1 MALTPYTIETF
12 GGLNLVDDPLEVGAT
27 GAVDL
32 LNAWIQPG
40 RVETVPEISGW
51 ASPTTRKVRRL
62 FNHANT
68 NVLASESDGS
78 NTTLEAFDVGGNS
91 TATTT
96 YASASVTP
104 HGFASIG
111 TPSASRAYAVR
122 KGDTPQ
128 RWDGS
133 AWTSVAAIPTGA
145 CAAPADNGTR
155 LAVGMGSGV
164 TLAHRVYFSAAG
176 DPESFNTA
184 DPGGDWVD
192 VAPGD
197 GEAVIAL
204 IAWRGMLFAF
214 KNTKFAV
221 FEGVGTDA
229 DGGAEFNYRMVEGKG
244 LPIAGLPCATSAGV
258 FFMAQDGVYVTDGGP
273 ATLVS
278 RAISP
283 LWPQNGA
290 PPAGNLSQIIPNSPF
305 ALGAV
310 GNDVYL
316 SCQASLKM
324 QTLVLRDGKW
334 TYLTIQANGSAS
346 GFAANVI
353 DVLGRPT
360 YNLID
365 STTVRRLTPVDGP
378 DPSIAWS
385 YKSGKYPLADGR
397 VAIAP
402 ETSLVGTGTVTLRL
416 DSDLY
421 SNQSASATLGTHPT
435 AAEGW
440 PSPVDQEGTW
450 LQYTISATGE
460 ASVSRLTHL
469 VSSVKPAGVR

>member
-1 MALTPYTIETF
+1 MALTPFNVERF

-32 LNAWIQPG
+32 LNVWIQPG

-78 NTTLEAFDVGGNS
+78 NVTLEAFDVGGTS
-91 TATTT
+91 VATGT
-96 YASASVTP
+96 YASASTAP
-104 HGFASIG
+104 HCFASIG
-111 TPSASRAYAVR
+111 TPTASRAYAVR
-122 KGDTPQ
+122 RSEAAY
-128 RWDGS
+128 RWNGS
-133 AWTSVAAIPTGA
+133 AWASVATIPVGS
-145 CAAPADNGTR
+145 CCAPADNGTR
-155 LAVGMGSGV
+155 LAVGMGLGV
-164 TLAHRVYFSAAG
+164 TNAHRVYFSAAG

-192 VAPGD
+192 IAPGD

-214 KNTKFAV
+214 KNSKFAV

-244 LPIAGLPCATSAGV
+244 MPTAGLPCATSAGV
-258 FFMAQDGVYVTDGGP
+258 FFMAQDGVYLTTGGP
-273 ATLVS
+273 AVLVS

-283 LWPQNGA
+283 LWTPNAA
-290 PPAGNLSQIIPNSPF
+290 PPNGNVSQITPISAF

-310 GNDVYL
+310 GDDVYL

-324 QTLVLRDGKW
+324 QTLVLRDGEW
-334 TYLTIQANGSAS
+334 TYLTVQAS
-346 GFAANVI
+346 GTTTGHANVI

-360 YNLID
+360 YNVVD
-365 STTVRRLTPVDGP
+365 STTVRLLSPADGP

-385 YKSGKYPLADGR
+385 YKSGKYALAPGS
-397 VAIAP
+397 VAITP

-421 SNQSASATLGTHPT
+421 TNQNASATLGAHPT

-440 PSPVDQEGTW
+440 PGPVDQEGTW
-450 LQYTISATGE
+450 LQYTLSATGE

-469 VSSVKPAGVR
+469 VSSVKPVGVR